1 MRIEKHAVLAG
12 HTGSV
17 YALLP
22 FGESGLFSAGSD
34 RLVAEWDLQNPEE
47 GNILVKTSDIV
58 YSLLQLPSGKLL
70 VGQAAGG
77 IHVIDLASRKEER
90 LLQYHRSAVFNMV
103 HIPRLQIVL
112 SLSGDGELGVLDDA
126 ELKLQKVFTLGG
138 GKLRGISVNQE
149 ANLLALGS
157 GDGVIRVFSLP
168 GMEEVANWQAHL
180 PGYSANAVTFS
191 PDGRWLLSGSR
202 DAMLKVYD
210 VAKGFELVHDIP
222 AHNYAIYSIEYH
234 ADGLVFATGSRDKTI
249 KIWDASTFE
258 VLQRIDKERSMGHV
272 NSVNKIV
279 WHPAS
284 KQLISASDDRAVM
297 VWNSITDYS

>member
-12 HTGSV
+12 HSGSV

-34 RLVAEWDLQNPEE
+34 RLVAEWDLQKPEE
-47 GNILVKTSDIV
+47 GNVLVKTNDIV
-58 YSLLQLPSGKLL
+58 YSLLRLPSGKLL
-70 VGQAAGG
+70 VGQASGG

-90 LLQYHRSAVFNMV
+90 LLQHHRSAIFNLF
-103 HIPRLQIVL
+103 HIPQFQMVL

-138 GKLRGISVNQE
+138 GKLRGISVNHKT
-149 ANLLALGS
+149 NLMALGS
-157 GDGVIRVFSLP
+157 GDGVIRIFSLP
-168 GMEEVANWQAHL
+168 GMEELANWQAHL

-234 ADGLVFATGSRDKTI
+234 ADGSVFATASRDKTI
-249 KIWDASTFE
+249 KIWDSKTFD

-279 WHPAS
+279 WHEGS
-284 KQLISASDDRAVM
+284 NKLISASDDRAVM
-297 VWNSITDYS
+297 VWNSVTDNL

>member
-1 MRIEKHAVLAG
+1 
-12 HTGSV
+12 
-17 YALLP
+17 
-22 FGESGLFSAGSD
+22 
-34 RLVAEWDLQNPEE
+34 
-47 GNILVKTSDIV
+47 
-58 YSLLQLPSGKLL
+58 
-70 VGQAAGG
+70 
-77 IHVIDLASRKEER
+77 
-90 LLQYHRSAVFNMV
+90 MV

-279 WHPAS
+279 WHSAS
-284 KQLISASDDRAVM
+284 NQLISASDDRAVM
-297 VWNSITDYS
+297 VWNSVTDYS

>member
-112 SLSGDGELGVLDDA
+112 SLSGDGEL
-126 ELKLQKVFTLGG
+126 E
-138 GKLRGISVNQE
+138 S
-149 ANLLALGS
+149 
-157 GDGVIRVFSLP
+157 
-168 GMEEVANWQAHL
+168 
-180 PGYSANAVTFS
+180 
-191 PDGRWLLSGSR
+191 
-202 DAMLKVYD
+202 
-210 VAKGFELVHDIP
+210 
-222 AHNYAIYSIEYH
+222 
-234 ADGLVFATGSRDKTI
+234 
-249 KIWDASTFE
+249 ASTLFTDSTIFLY
-258 VLQRIDKERSMGHV
+258 VCLYTPKRRLNCSSDKF
-272 NSVNKIV
+272 
-279 WHPAS
+279 
-284 KQLISASDDRAVM
+284 
-297 VWNSITDYS
+297 